1 MARNGRT
8 LAAVVAA
15 LCCGAAASCDNL
27 ADLMGRLSL
36 DAVVPTSR
44 QRPAFAT
51 PAVRFQGSAL
61 PCAPSPAAPM
71 PCGRAP
77 AFSLGRPL
85 LGRRAVLLGAGSLE
99 RSFWAP
105 VEASSRTHSAVS
117 TLAMRSSGSGKVKA
131 NVPHEKSKRRQE
143 RPSHQVSKTGALAGH
158 MSECAV
164 RRAARFQFCSRGN
177 RHPLFGTQ
185 RPLGARAVRCGCV
198 RASESGV
205 SLSKADR
212 RWQAVRPPF
221 LVLQPGAVLGCDPPV
236 LCRDRR
242 CWFSMRRMSRSLSYR
257 RRGELQ
263 PLAAAVC
270 ACVFPCPVAEP
281 DVWTQVPSG
290 RCQGTAC
297 CTRLHCC
304 SCGRGCR

>member
-51 PAVRFQGSAL
+51 PTVRFQGSAL
-61 PCAPSPAAPM
+61 PCVSSPAAPM
-71 PCGRAP
+71 ACGRAP
-77 AFSLGRPL
+77 AFSLGHPL
-85 LGRRAVLLGAGSLE
+85 LGCRAALLGAGRLE

-105 VEASSRTHSAVS
+105 VEASSRMRSAVS

-143 RPSHQVSKTGALAGH
+143 RPSHQVSATGAPAGYT
-158 MSECAV
+158 SE
-164 RRAARFQFCSRGN
+164 RAARFQFCSRG
-177 RHPLFGTQ
+177 
-185 RPLGARAVRCGCV
+185 AV
-198 RASESGV
+198 
-205 SLSKADR
+205 
-212 RWQAVRPPF
+212 Q
-221 LVLQPGAVLGCDPPV
+221 GCDLSV

-257 RRGELQ
+257 RRGELR

-270 ACVFPCPVAEP
+270 ACVAPVRWRSQLSGPTSHARLG
-281 DVWTQVPSG
+281 TLSAARAVPG
-290 RCQGTAC
+290 Y
-297 CTRLHCC
+297 RLLHTLALL
-304 SCGRGCR
+304 SSWS

>member
-71 PCGRAP
+71 ACGRAS
-77 AFSLGRPL
+77 AFSLGHPL
-85 LGRRAVLLGAGSLE
+85 LGSRAALLGANSLE

-105 VEASSRTHSAVS
+105 VEASSRTRSAVS

-131 NVPHEKSKRRQE
+131 NLPHEKSKRRQE
-143 RPSHQVSKTGALAGH
+143 RPSHQVSETSAPAGH
-158 MSECAV
+158 TSECAV
-164 RRAARFQFCSRGN
+164 RRAGSSF
-177 RHPLFGTQ
+177 
-185 RPLGARAVRCGCV
+185 
-198 RASESGV
+198 
-205 SLSKADR
+205 
-212 RWQAVRPPF
+212 
-221 LVLQPGAVLGCDPPV
+221 
-236 LCRDRR
+236 
-242 CWFSMRRMSRSLSYR
+242 
-257 RRGELQ
+257 
-263 PLAAAVC
+263 
-270 ACVFPCPVAEP
+270 VAEEI
-281 DVWTQVPSG
+281 DT
-290 RCQGTAC
+290 RC
-297 CTRLHCC
+297 
-304 SCGRGCR
+304 S